1 MEGDY
6 EISIPPKSVTP
17 DGYSVIVP
25 APPAGNK
32 VSWKNEIYDCF
43 EVFALFRYVVFC
55 PCYFCCEV
63 MCGD

>member
-25 APPAGNK
+25 TPPAGNK
-32 VSWKNEIYDCF
+32 VAWKK
-43 EVFALFRYVVFC
+43 LFRGIC
-55 PCYFCCEV
+55 TLSL
-63 MCGD
+63 CGVLSLLFLL